1 MQIKL
6 DKTFNIDSSEAEAW
20 ELLQNIS
27 SVAECMPGAHI
38 VNTLDD
44 THYKGEVKTKI
55 GPASMIFSGDIEVLE
70 LDEHK
75 HEMHLLGKGQDKK
88 GSSTAEMD
96 LTATVVPVD
105 DTHSELHGVATVTVN
120 GKVASLGGRMMNQ
133 VAEQIL
139 EQFGKNFV
147 DNVQHAKQII
157 SAAQAANDEHPAAN
171 EEHIE
176 AVEPTPTPAP
186 AKELNAFA
194 FAWQVFVGYI
204 KSFFTKDDKA
214 KS

>member
-27 SVAECMPGAHI
+27 SVAECMPGAQI
-38 VNTLDD
+38 VNALDE

-55 GPASMIFSGDIEVLE
+55 GPASMVFSGDIEVLE
-70 LDEHK
+70 LDQNK

-96 LTATVVPVD
+96 LTATVVPID
-105 DTHSELHGVATVTVN
+105 ESHSELHGVATVTVN

-133 VAEQIL
+133 VADQIL

-147 DNVQHAKQII
+147 DNVLRTKQLMDE
-157 SAAQAANDEHPAAN
+157 AQAANDEHPAAN
-171 EEHIE
+171 EERIE
-176 AVEPTPTPAP
+176 VSQPTPAP
-186 AKELNAFA
+186 AKELNALA

-204 KSFFTKDDKA
+204 KSFFSKDKQA
-214 KS
+214 NQ

>member
-27 SVAECMPGAHI
+27 SVAECMPGARI
-38 VNTLDD
+38 VNALDE

-55 GPASMIFSGDIEVLE
+55 GPASMIFNGDIEVIE
-70 LDEHK
+70 LDSQK

-96 LTATVVPVD
+96 LTAYVVPID
-105 DTHSELHGVATVTVN
+105 ESHSELHGVATVTVN

-133 VAEQIL
+133 VADQIL

-147 DNVQHAKQII
+147 DNVIRAKQTI
-157 SAAQAANDEHPAAN
+157 SEAQAANDEHPAAN
-171 EEHIE
+171 EERIE
-176 AVEPTPTPAP
+176 KAAP
-186 AKELNAFA
+186 ATELNAFA

-204 KSFFTKDDKA
+204 KSFFSRDKRVN
-214 KS
+214 